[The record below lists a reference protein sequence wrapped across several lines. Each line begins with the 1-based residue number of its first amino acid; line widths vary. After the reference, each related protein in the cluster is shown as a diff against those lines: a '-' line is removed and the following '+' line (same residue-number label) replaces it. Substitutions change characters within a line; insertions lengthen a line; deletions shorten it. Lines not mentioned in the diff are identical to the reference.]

1 MNAIAPKKS
10 LILFIIGILV
20 IGAIALVI
28 ALNWPRGDALAAA
41 LQTLIDQQDTDR
53 SLMARAVL
61 NNYRET
67 RSNATHWSGVYWGV
81 TFLAAIFSALAG
93 LILKFESVIKEEKLK
108 KDVAAVLSVA
118 AALLITISTSG
129 DFQRKWQA
137 NRVAASELE
146 QIAYELLDDKTAAA
160 RKYFTAI
167 GTILHKRNLAIVGNV
182 DRKAST
188 AEPEKKSSSNE

>member
-1 MNAIAPKKS
+1 MNAIASKKS
-10 LILFIIGILV
+10 QMLFIIILV
-20 IGAIALVI
+20 IGAIALAI

-41 LQTLIDQQDTDR
+41 LQPLIEQQDTDR
-53 SLMARAVL
+53 SLMARSVL
-61 NNYRET
+61 DNYRET
-67 RSNATHWSGVYWGV
+67 RSNATQWSGVYWGV

-93 LILKFESVIKEEKLK
+93 LILKFESVIKDEKLK

-118 AALLITISTSG
+118 AALLITVSTGG

-146 QIAYELLDDKTAAA
+146 QIAYELLDDKTASA

-182 DRKAST
+182 DKKAANT
-188 AEPEKKSSSNE
+188 ELEKKSTSNE